1 MRQWL
6 LMEMWG
12 LSWGLGE
19 QGGGGWGDVCETEP
33 HNWPVDL
40 GLKGDDS
47 LIWKRKEEM
56 KERKKREG
64 KGRKEE
70 L

>member
-1 MRQWL
+1 
-6 LMEMWG
+6 MEMWG

-19 QGGGGWGDVCETEP
+19 QGGGGWGDVREMEP
-33 HNWPVDL
+33 RNWPVDL